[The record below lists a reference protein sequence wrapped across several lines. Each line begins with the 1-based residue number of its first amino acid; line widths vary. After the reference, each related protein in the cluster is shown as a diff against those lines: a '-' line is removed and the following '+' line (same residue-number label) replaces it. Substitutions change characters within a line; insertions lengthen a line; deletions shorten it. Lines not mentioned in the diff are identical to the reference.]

1 MVMEILSGR
10 EILSIVGE
18 LKAPGPD
25 AMLALFYR
33 KYYHIVGE
41 QITKKISTF
50 LNGGEMPQGWNETA
64 VVLIPKVIEP
74 ERIKDPRPISLCN
87 VVDKIASKVLAS
99 RLKNVLLEV
108 ISLKQSAFILG
119 RLISDNILLAHEIVH
134 HMKTKRRGRNN
145 NAALKF
151 DTSKAY
157 DRVEWIFLERMM
169 LKMGFEASWVNT
181 IMKCIKYVAYQIK
194 VNGEFTEKIS
204 LSRGLRQGDPISPY
218 LFLLYVQKDSLVY

>member
-1 MVMEILSGR
+1 
-10 EILSIVGE
+10 
-18 LKAPGPD
+18 
-25 AMLALFYR
+25 
-33 KYYHIVGE
+33 
-41 QITKKISTF
+41 
-50 LNGGEMPQGWNETA
+50 MPQGWNETV

-87 VVDKIASKVLAS
+87 VVNKIASKVLAN

-151 DTSKAY
+151 DTSNAY

-169 LKMGFEASWVNT
+169 LKMGFEASQVNT
-181 IMKCIKYVAYQIK
+181 IMKRIKSVTYRIK

>member
-1 MVMEILSGR
+1 M
-10 EILSIVGE
+10 
-18 LKAPGPD
+18 
-25 AMLALFYR
+25 
-33 KYYHIVGE
+33 
-41 QITKKISTF
+41 
-50 LNGGEMPQGWNETA
+50 
-64 VVLIPKVIEP
+64 
-74 ERIKDPRPISLCN
+74 CN
-87 VVDKIASKVLAS
+87 VVYKIDLKVLAN
-99 RLKNVLLEV
+99 RPEKVLLEV

-204 LSRGLRQGDPISPY
+204 PSRGLRQGDPISPY

>member
-1 MVMEILSGR
+1 
-10 EILSIVGE
+10 
-18 LKAPGPD
+18 
-25 AMLALFYR
+25 MLALFYE
-33 KYYHIVGE
+33 KYRHIVGE
-41 QITKKISTF
+41 QITKEISTF

-87 VVDKIASKVLAS
+87 VVDKIASKVLAN

-151 DTSKAY
+151 DTSKHMP
-157 DRVEWIFLERMM
+157 VLN
-169 LKMGFEASWVNT
+169 GFSWR
-181 IMKCIKYVAYQIK
+181 
-194 VNGEFTEKIS
+194 E
-204 LSRGLRQGDPISPY
+204 
-218 LFLLYVQKDSLVY
+218 

>member
-1 MVMEILSGR
+1 
-10 EILSIVGE
+10 
-18 LKAPGPD
+18 
-25 AMLALFYR
+25 
-33 KYYHIVGE
+33 
-41 QITKKISTF
+41 
-50 LNGGEMPQGWNETA
+50 MPQGWNETA

-119 RLISDNILLAHEIVH
+119 RLISGNILLAHEIVH

-157 DRVEWIFLERMM
+157 DRPTTL
-169 LKMGFEASWVNT
+169 LSWGPGPRPNLDS
-181 IMKCIKYVAYQIK
+181 KPPL
-194 VNGEFTEKIS
+194 
-204 LSRGLRQGDPISPY
+204 LSPGLSDVLRPPPSPPPISQSGKSRNPR
-218 LFLLYVQKDSLVY
+218 QESNKPSLRTYPSMRSE